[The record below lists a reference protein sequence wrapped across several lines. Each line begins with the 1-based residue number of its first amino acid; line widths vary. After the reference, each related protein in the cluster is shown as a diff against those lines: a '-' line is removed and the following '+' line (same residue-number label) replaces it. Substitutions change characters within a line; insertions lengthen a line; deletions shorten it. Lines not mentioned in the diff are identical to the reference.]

1 MLVRISL
8 GRTINLGNF
17 QSLRVDVA
25 HEVDVA
31 AHPDRAAAVAE
42 AVRLCRADLARLL
55 EEEGGGGR
63 DDDEVAR
70 LRAEVARLRAA
81 VAQSLALARG
91 TGDAESR
98 LAAVL
103 NDLDELDDDGIDF

>member
-1 MLVRISL
+1 MTTVRISI
-8 GRTINLGNF
+8 GRTVNLGNY
-17 QSLRVDVA
+17 QSLRLDA
-25 HEVDVA
+25 SHEVEVA
-31 AHPDRAAAVAE
+31 GGDRAAAVEE
-42 AVRLCRADLARLL
+42 ATRLCRADLARLL

-103 NDLDELDDDGIDF
+103 NDLDELDDEPF